1 MNRFSDILKYSKRS
15 LTRKE
20 RLVPSFIIIGA
31 ARAGTTSLYAYLISH
46 PNVMPAVKKET
57 VFFNYAYHSN
67 LDWYKMYFPTISE
80 REKIKKQKGI
90 QRVITGEATPSYLID
105 PHVPQR
111 ISEMLPGIKLI
122 VLLRNPIER
131 ALSHYHHNIFFGIE
145 KLPFEQ
151 AIKKEPERINKSFEE
166 LKNEEINFND
176 TSVSYFF
183 RIMRFKTKN
192 YFNFSYLESGK
203 YYELLKNWLDVFPKN
218 QLLIIQSED
227 FFDNTKNI
235 FRQVQDFLDLPY
247 YDLGHYRSH
256 WEIKHKP
263 MKDNL
268 RKSLKEYFEPY
279 NSKLYKYLN
288 RDFEWK

>member
-1 MNRFSDILKYSKRS
+1 LNRFSEILKYSKS
-15 LTRKE
+15 ALNRKE

-31 ARAGTTSLYAYLISH
+31 ARAGTTSLYAYLNSH
-46 PNVMPAVKKET
+46 PNVLPAAKKET

-105 PHVPQR
+105 PLVPKR
-111 ISEMLPGIKLI
+111 ISEMLPNVKLI

-131 ALSHYHHNIFFGIE
+131 ALSHYHHNVFFGIE
-145 KLPFEQ
+145 KLPFDQ

-166 LKNEEINFND
+166 LKNEEINFNVN
-176 TSVSYFF
+176 SISYFF
-183 RIMRFKTKN
+183 KIMRFKTKN
-192 YFNFSYLESGK
+192 YFNFSYLETGK
-203 YYELLKNWLDVFPKN
+203 YYEHLKNWLDMFPKN

-247 YDLGHYRSH
+247 YDLGHYRPH
-256 WEIKHKP
+256 WEIKHQP

-279 NSKLYKYLN
+279 NSKLYKYLGT
-288 RDFEWK
+288 DFQWE

>member
-1 MNRFSDILKYSKRS
+1 MLKYSSRA

-20 RLVPSFIIIGA
+20 RILPSFIIIGA

-46 PNVMPAVKKET
+46 PNVLPAVKKET
-57 VFFNYAYHSN
+57 VFFNYAYHTN
-67 LDWYKMYFPTISE
+67 PDWYKMYFPTISE

-131 ALSHYHHNIFFGIE
+131 ALSHYYHNIFFGIE
-145 KLPFEQ
+145 KLPFEEG
-151 AIKKEPERINKSFEE
+151 IKKEPERINKSFEE

-176 TSVSYFF
+176 TPVSYFF

-247 YDLGHYRSH
+247 YDLGHYGLH
-256 WEIKHKP
+256 WEIKHQP